1 MNESRQHTKFLGM
14 ADLAVRRALSFILS
28 TAMML
33 SLLMNVAPA
42 ASVYAAT
49 TTVTFTGA
57 DLPDVG
63 NSMTKDGVTMT
74 AGLFY
79 PDLNSIGNG
88 EGTFS
93 TTIGKITKIEVYGNY
108 VSFVGEGWS
117 DVDANETKAT
127 WTGNPASIVP
137 FKNCLVWGNIAG
149 LTIVCTIEPEEEHTH
164 SFNSYTAGTG
174 DAANTIT
181 ATCTGDGDC
190 DYKTNGITLTLTA
203 PTDLTYDGTAKA
215 ATVSGYP
222 ETAPE
227 GLAAAP
233 AISYFKA
240 SDLDNPIEGA
250 PTAPGSYTAK
260 ISWGGANASVSYNIT
275 MADPEASD
283 FIFEAPENLTY
294 DGTDKIATVST
305 EKSGMGAISV
315 YYFSDAARTE
325 SVAET
330 KAAGTYYVGITVTEG
345 TNYSAAT
352 TLIYGEGWEFTVVKK
367 TLAATD
373 FDYTGPENL
382 TYDGTDKT
390 ATVTIKN
397 TVEGAG
403 EEVTVKYYP
412 DAARTTEVT
421 DTKGIGTYYVGVV
434 VTEGT
439 AYAAATEPIFGENW
453 DFTVLKKTPA
463 AEDFVLTNPLDLTY
477 SGSDKT
483 ATVAAKDT
491 AEGMGAITV
500 KYYSDAA
507 RETEVTDTKAIGTYY
522 VGIVVAEGDKYI
534 AATTPIFG
542 ENWQFTVTKG
552 VPTDSN
558 FEFTA
563 PENLVYDGDA
573 KAATVVKKETVAGM
587 GDVTVKYY
595 KDASRTT
602 EVSAAN
608 VVNAGTY
615 YVGITVAAGDNY
627 NASTSVIFNAN
638 WKFAITKADP
648 AASYFRFNAPEN
660 LIYDGNPKVATVST
674 DYSGFGDITVHYYSD
689 SARMDEIDPTT
700 VKNASATY
708 FVGITLTNGTNFNSS
723 SNVIYSPDWKFEI
736 LQADLELGDFTYK
749 APDFLVYDGTPKVAA
764 VTTDKKGVGNIIV
777 HYFTDEGRSEEVQ
790 PDDVKKIGTYYV
802 GITVTE
808 GQNYN
813 EISELMF
820 DASWK
825 FIVSRRL
832 AVLEWTNTTL
842 VYNGEEQTPT
852 VTISNMVEGDDVE
865 VMMLGGKTDVGMYT
879 ATASKII
886 GEDADNYLLPA
897 EKTHVFNIVKAN
909 DNENVTVSIEDWTYG
924 DEASE
929 PEVTGVAE
937 GKEQTIEYKVY
948 GANNST
954 YSKEVP
960 TEAGMYNI
968 RLTVKGDSNNEK
980 VVSENSFSILPK
992 EVEIEAGEVMFVYD
1006 GTDKLP
1012 TVTVKGLLEAD
1023 EGKVEAEIVGA
1034 ATAVGEHK
1042 AVVAKLS
1049 GEAASNYTLP
1059 ETVNIDFTIVKAVI
1073 PIDEGDNPAKLTMES
1088 WTYGEDPADPVVENN
1103 IGGGTVNFGY
1113 LELTPEVISAAREA
1127 TADIEEV
1134 DEIKAALVDYFKTL
1148 DYVSAK
1154 PSQAGVYIIKAEI
1167 GATEN
1172 YEAATLIS
1180 AFIISPKVASLEWG
1194 ETSFVYD
1201 GEEYVPECEV
1211 ANLVNGDKCTVTV
1224 KGAESE
1230 VGDYEAEAIKLSNPN
1245 YMLPTTTT
1253 TAFTISKDYPVV
1265 TVSISGWTYGDEAND
1280 PVISGNIGDGEESF
1294 VYYKDEARSEK
1305 TGEADGAE
1313 VEGGVP
1319 TCAGTYY
1326 VEAYVE
1332 ATDGYESGVAV
1343 AEFTIEKKILALEWT
1358 DISLTYNGKEQ
1369 APKVGATNLVGDDKV
1384 EFTVSGAASAAGE
1397 YVAEVSFTDEE
1408 MAHDYA
1414 LPAVAE
1420 QKFVISPKEA
1430 ELKWG
1435 KTEFVY
1441 NGVDQIPTVEVANL
1455 EEGDICDITVT
1466 GAATAV
1472 GIHKATVL
1480 KLSNGN
1486 YSIPDEFEKEF
1497 EIIKADLLG
1506 DTPAT
1511 LTMESWTY
1519 GDDPAD
1525 PVIENNIGGGTV
1537 NFKYF
1542 EVTEEVIEQVADLTD
1557 EELDALVAEYPAE
1570 SVRPSNVGV
1579 YVVRAEIG
1587 ATDSYNGT
1595 VLWSAFVIIPKVAEL
1610 SWGETSFVYD
1620 GTEYVPEC
1628 EVTNLVNGDKCDVIV
1643 EGAASAAGDYKAKAV
1658 DLSNDNYI
1666 LPEDAEDLEVDFSIA
1681 KDMIYPYLDISD
1693 WEYGDE
1699 PNEPEVFD
1707 NTGDGEVT
1715 YTYFTDPDCEVKTTE
1730 ADGAEE
1736 EGGVPSFAGT
1746 YYLKAEVA
1754 ETDGYMAGS
1763 TVESFKIYERIIDIE
1778 WSDGGFVYDGKEHAP
1793 EAKITNI
1800 VGDDKVELEVSGAE
1814 INVGE
1819 YEAVADFKEEQR
1831 NYDIFW
1837 DRTRE
1842 FKISPKEAEFTWG
1855 ETEFVYNGADQIPTV
1870 EVSNLE
1876 EGDTCELTV
1885 TGAATAVGT
1894 HKATVI
1900 KLSNDNYK
1908 IPDDFEMEFTIIKA
1922 QLLGDNPATL
1932 TMGSWIYGDD
1942 PADPVIEN
1950 NIGGGTVNFKY
1961 FEVTEEV
1968 IEQVADLTDE
1978 ELDALVAEYPAES
1991 VRPSNVGVYVVRAE
2005 IGATDSYNGTVLWSA
2020 FVIIPKVA
2028 ELSWGETSFVYDGTE
2043 YVPTCEVT
2051 NLVNGDKCYV
2061 TVNGA
2066 TSEVGEHEAEAVELS
2081 NDNYVLPET
2090 VTTTF
2095 IISKDFPVITV
2106 SISGWT
2112 YGDEAKEPSISGNIG
2127 GGEESFVYY
2136 KDEARNEKT
2145 GEADGAEEEGGV
2157 PACAGTY
2164 YVEASVEATDGYEA
2178 GVAVAEFTIEKKI
2191 LSVEW
2196 TETSLTYNGKE
2207 QAPKAEAEG
2216 VVEGDEILLTV
2227 SGAETDAGEY
2237 VAEVS
2242 FADEEKAHDYALP
2255 AVTSQRFKIA
2265 KKAAEFTWG
2274 ETEFVYNGVDQIP
2287 TVEVSNLEEGDTCD
2301 ITVTGAATAVGTHK
2315 ATVIKLS
2322 NANYE
2327 IPEEFEME
2335 FTIVKAD
2342 LEEVEVIISDWTYGE
2357 NPSVP
2362 KVEGNVEGA
2371 NVTYE
2376 YKAADAEDS
2385 DYTTTVPSKPGDYTV
2400 KAKISATAGYNE
2412 AVATAD
2418 FSILTAEAEV
2428 IKAPKAVTG
2437 LIYDGKANELVVD
2450 KSRVTGGEL
2459 KFALGE
2465 DAETAPSD
2473 DAFDDEI
2480 PVGTDAGTY
2489 YVWYKVFADEEYAD
2503 TEAVCIEVSIA
2514 KRTVIVSGIKAEDKV
2529 YDGTKDAAF
2538 DYSEVEFFGM
2548 VDGDELTVTVTGKF
2562 EDANAG
2568 EEKNVTFD
2576 SFEVGGA
2583 SVANYVAPA
2592 AAQQME
2598 AVAAITPAESA
2609 VVTAPEA
2616 KELMCNLSEQELVFA
2631 GEAENGTMYY
2641 AIGEDAETAPAD
2653 EEFSEDIPTAINAGT
2668 YYVWYKVVGDE
2679 NHSDTEAEVIEV
2691 VIKGWPFN
2699 DVTVDHVLAEEI
2711 VFAYE
2716 AGIVS
2721 GYGEPDENG
2730 QISYRPDDDMT
2741 RAQFAIMIYNMAGKP
2756 ELDPGL
2762 EQMAFS
2768 DVAEGTTGYTAIM
2781 WASANGIISGFE
2793 GGIFKPTK
2801 SISRSQMIMM
2811 LNRYADFTGYEGTT
2825 ESSISVDSFEDAS
2838 EISESARPS
2847 LQWGIDNGIIAG
2859 VSDTRLDPNGTT
2871 RRDQCAAFC
2880 ARFLKGL
2887 VS

>member
-1472 GIHKATVL
+1472 G
-1480 KLSNGN
+1480 
-1486 YSIPDEFEKEF
+1486 
-1497 EIIKADLLG
+1497 
-1506 DTPAT
+1506 
-1511 LTMESWTY
+1511 
-1519 GDDPAD
+1519 
-1525 PVIENNIGGGTV
+1525 
-1537 NFKYF
+1537 
-1542 EVTEEVIEQVADLTD
+1542 
-1557 EELDALVAEYPAE
+1557 
-1570 SVRPSNVGV
+1570 
-1579 YVVRAEIG
+1579 
-1587 ATDSYNGT
+1587 
-1595 VLWSAFVIIPKVAEL
+1595 
-1610 SWGETSFVYD
+1610 
-1620 GTEYVPEC
+1620 
-1628 EVTNLVNGDKCDVIV
+1628 
-1643 EGAASAAGDYKAKAV
+1643 
-1658 DLSNDNYI
+1658 
-1666 LPEDAEDLEVDFSIA
+1666 
-1681 KDMIYPYLDISD
+1681 
-1693 WEYGDE
+1693 
-1699 PNEPEVFD
+1699 
-1707 NTGDGEVT
+1707 
-1715 YTYFTDPDCEVKTTE
+1715 
-1730 ADGAEE
+1730 
-1736 EGGVPSFAGT
+1736 
-1746 YYLKAEVA
+1746 
-1754 ETDGYMAGS
+1754 
-1763 TVESFKIYERIIDIE
+1763 
-1778 WSDGGFVYDGKEHAP
+1778 
-1793 EAKITNI
+1793 
-1800 VGDDKVELEVSGAE
+1800 
-1814 INVGE
+1814 
-1819 YEAVADFKEEQR
+1819 
-1831 NYDIFW
+1831 
-1837 DRTRE
+1837 
-1842 FKISPKEAEFTWG
+1842 
-1855 ETEFVYNGADQIPTV
+1855 
-1870 EVSNLE
+1870 
-1876 EGDTCELTV
+1876 
-1885 TGAATAVGT
+1885 T